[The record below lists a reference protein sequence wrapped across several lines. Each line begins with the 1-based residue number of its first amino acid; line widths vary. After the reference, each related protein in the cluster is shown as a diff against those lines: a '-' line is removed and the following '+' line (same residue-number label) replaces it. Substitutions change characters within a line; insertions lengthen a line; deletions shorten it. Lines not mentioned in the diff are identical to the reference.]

1 VSGKIRMRALAEGR
15 RGDPSGGGEAYA
27 CVMGYGFGDEW
38 VEEEGE
44 FLRCWWHCG
53 QMRMFSANRG
63 KRDSNSG
70 CAIDLR
76 EVLPVSEIVLWCCNS
91 FRLKA

>member
-1 VSGKIRMRALAEGR
+1 MKALAEER
-15 RGDPSGGGEAYA
+15 RGGFLAEGEEAYA

-53 QMRMFSANRG
+53 
-63 KRDSNSG
+63 
-70 CAIDLR
+70 
-76 EVLPVSEIVLWCCNS
+76 
-91 FRLKA
+91 